1 MNVSSKHEGRRAA
14 QGTFANGLKVALAAI
29 LTVVLV
35 LQSSNLQAYADDL
48 LGTGAPEEE
57 VVVSDVV
64 DDETEG
70 EKDDTVVTDGVE
82 TESDDEDVVT
92 ETEDETPP
100 AAETEE
106 TEETEAPKATTTSV
120 EPQLLS
126 TTSAQPTNAS
136 TRAGEMHEIKIGQ
149 SKTIDG
155 TGGLFTVNHQWTVE
169 DDSVVSVNGDGS
181 SATVTGRAEGSTT
194 VTHTWG
200 LLSGNFEKFFVTVKG
215 VNVYFYTLVPGVEY
229 DPEADA
235 DTQWNGMGVGTVY
248 GLKAP
253 SNYDIEEIVYE
264 GDDLNT
270 LLNDSENVFPT
281 NPSIIVG
288 GKEYTYAAPGSPEAM
303 QADHYTIEWTRL
315 KVASGANAGANGVNQ
330 PTVPEGTPTYHLD
343 GRVTLIDEDKI
354 QVGFQVKQ
362 PNATEFDD
370 PIAKYYLLYDKNVA
384 YNEIVVPGDT
394 DVPSYKTV
402 NGVQYFFDGWYTDE
416 ACTQKVNFE
425 YDETLSENTTFYGRY
440 VPDRDVL
447 TYDPNGGTG
456 EKYTSYGWVSTG
468 NTAKVQDNRFTA
480 PEGKVFDSWNTKA
493 DGSGTPVRPG
503 DTYTLSP
510 DVDDVL
516 YAQWKDDL
524 SDFNVAGGTWLYDGT
539 MHGVTVS
546 GVKAGDKLTYEYTV
560 NGELSYTTVDITADN
575 IEKDGTVKG
584 CGPINVTDD
593 GGVKVTLA
601 RNGADVATG
610 TATVII
616 EPRKITLTSK
626 DLSKEYDGTELRDSA
641 IGNCLTVTGDGFA
654 SNESYG
660 NVSFTGSQTM
670 AGESENAFTY
680 ELIGGSSVDK
690 SNYDITLKFG
700 TLTVT
705 PVTITVT
712 ADDLTKVEGEADPP
726 LTTSYDSRV
735 LVGSEKPGWDGE
747 VVREAG
753 EEPGSYAINQG
764 TLALAN
770 GENGFLAT
778 NYKLEFVPG
787 TLTITAADDGDDD
800 TPVTPVDPVDPGDD
814 DDNPGGGGDNPVDNT
829 NPGGGTGV
837 TPGGG
842 TTTGGGTNPVPVAA
856 TTGDDADDAVDDA
869 EDEEAIEED
878 ETPLADGAETD
889 ADGEEIADDDTP
901 LASGE
906 TDEQTCMM
914 HWAML
919 AGIAASAVYFVLSA
933 VNTRR
938 ATSKLASFEDDVL
951 GRR

>member
-1 MNVSSKHEGRRAA
+1 MNVSSKREGRRAA

-29 LTVVLV
+29 LTIVLV

-48 LGTGAPEEE
+48 LGAGAPEEE

-64 DDETEG
+64 DDEAEG
-70 EKDDTVVTDGVE
+70 EKDDAVVTDGVE

-92 ETEDETPP
+92 ETESETPP

-106 TEETEAPKATTTSV
+106 AEEAETPKATTTSI

-136 TRAGEMHEIKIGQ
+136 TRAGGSYEIKIDE
-149 SKTIDG
+149 SKTLQGGTAGWFPTHEWGGYDSSIVRVEEDG
-155 TGGLFTVNHQWTVE
+155 RN
-169 DDSVVSVNGDGS
+169 
-181 SATVTGRAEGSTT
+181 ATVTGLAEGTT
-194 VTHTWG
+194 TITHKWRAPIAG
-200 LLSGNFEKFFVTVKG
+200 SGTETFIITVKG
-215 VNVYFYTLVPGVEY
+215 VNVYFYTLVPGVVY
-229 DPEADA
+229 DPDAAA
-235 DTQWNGMGVGTVY
+235 DTQWNGMGIGTIS
-248 GLKAP
+248 GIGSP
-253 SNYDIEEIVYE
+253 SNYDIEEIVY
-264 GDDLNT
+264 GSDKLKDLDIT
-270 LLNDSENVFPT
+270 APT
-281 NPSIIVG
+281 YPVITVG

-315 KVASGANAGANGVNQ
+315 KVASGANAGANGVNT

-384 YNEIVVPGDT
+384 YSEINVPGNE
-394 DVPSYKTV
+394 DVPPYKDV
-402 NGVQYFFDGWYTDE
+402 EGVQYYFDGWYTDE
-416 ACTQKVNFE
+416 ACAQKANFE
-425 YDETLSENTTFYGRY
+425 SGGTLSENTTFYGRY
-440 VPDRDVL
+440 VPANDCL
-447 TYDPNGGTG
+447 TYDANGGSG
-456 EKYTSYGWVSTG
+456 DSYTSQG
-468 NTAKVQDNRFTA
+468 NAATDFEVKVLDNRFTA
-480 PEGKVFDSWNTKA
+480 PKGKVFDSWNTKA
-493 DGSGTPVRPG
+493 DGTGETIQPG
-503 DTYTLSP
+503 DTYTLDP
-510 DVDDVL
+510 DANDVL

-524 SDFNVAGGTWLYDGT
+524 SSFTVTGGEWYYDGT

-546 GVKAGDKLTYEYTV
+546 GAKEGDKLTYTWTV
-560 NGELSYTTVDITADN
+560 NGQTSSRTLTIKADDI
-575 IEKDGTVKG
+575 ESDGTVKG
-584 CGPINVTDD
+584 EYGPADVADSGAVSVTLTRDMTTSKPKTAT
-593 GGVKVTLA
+593 VTVNPRKVTLTS
-601 RNGADVATG
+601 AT
-610 TATVII
+610 
-616 EPRKITLTSK
+616 
-626 DLSKEYDGTELRDSA
+626 LSKTYDGTDKFEKNGVTVSSDLDFDNGGGWANNEGADYTLTATRPVNVGSA
-641 IGNCLTVTGDGFA
+641 V
-654 SNESYG
+654 SNTFDVVPYKG
-660 NVSFTGSQTM
+660 TDLN
-670 AGESENAFTY
+670 NY
-680 ELIGGSSVDK
+680 E
-690 SNYDITLKFG
+690 ITKIVG

-712 ADDLTKVEGEADPP
+712 AGNLTKVEGDRDPS
-726 LTTSYDSRV
+726 LTTSYDPSV
-735 LVGSEKPGWDGE
+735 LVDNEKPGWEGE
-747 VVREAG
+747 VEREAG

-764 TLALAN
+764 TLKLAD
-770 GENGFLAT
+770 GENGFFAK

-787 TLTITAADDGDDD
+787 TLTITTADDGDDD

-814 DDNPGGGGDNPVDNT
+814 DDNPGGGGDNPADNT

-842 TTTGGGTNPVPVAA
+842 ATTGGGANPVPVAA
-856 TTGDDADDAVDDA
+856 TTGDDADDA

-901 LASGE
+901 LTSGE
-906 TDEQTCMM
+906 TNDQTCMM